1 MRRRELGGA
10 VARPLAGGQQ
20 PSIPVIGFMTSRAD
34 DESRHSTIQRRH
46 LIAGGLRIGQ
56 YKIKEEK
63 TMQRFT
69 HRLEG
74 IVALSLLTFACLAG
88 APGRTAAQNLEP
100 VSVIVFPGGFNWP
113 IWAAQEKG
121 YFAKGGIEVRLTP
134 TPSSVFQLTS
144 LIEGKFDIGLT
155 AFDNV
160 VAYMAGQGEA
170 SLSVQPDLFVF
181 MGGDNGLLS
190 LAVLPEI
197 KTYQDLKG
205 KTLSVDAR
213 TTGYAF
219 VLFDLLKRNGLNAGD
234 YNVVKAGG
242 VLERWERLRERKHDG
257 TMLIAPFDM
266 LAKANGFNILQYA
279 LDVYGQYQ
287 GISGTARRSW
297 AAANPKKLESY
308 IRGYREGLAWLFEP
322 KNKDEAIAIFRRNL
336 PQFSEGLANQSYD
349 VLVNPRG
356 FAPDGA
362 LSIEGARRVLAL
374 RSEYGEPNKMLTD
387 PMLYY
392 DPRYYEVVER

>member
-1 MRRRELGGA
+1 M
-10 VARPLAGGQQ
+10 
-20 PSIPVIGFMTSRAD
+20 
-34 DESRHSTIQRRH
+34 
-46 LIAGGLRIGQ
+46 
-56 YKIKEEK
+56 
-63 TMQRFT
+63 MQRSAQ
-69 HRLEG
+69 RLKG
-74 IVALSLLTFACLAG
+74 IVALSLLTLACLAG
-88 APGRTAAQNLEP
+88 APGRTAAQNFEP
-100 VSVIVFPGGFNWP
+100 VSVVVFPGGFNWP
-113 IWAAQEKG
+113 IWVAQEKG
-121 YFAKGGIEVRLTP
+121 YFAKGGIDVRVTP
-134 TPSSVFQLTS
+134 TPNSVFQLTS

-160 VAYMAGQGEA
+160 IAYMEGQGEA

-190 LAVLPEI
+190 LGVLPEI

-205 KTLSVDAR
+205 KTLSVDAM

-219 VLFDLLKRNGLNAGD
+219 VLFDLLKRNGLKTGD

-287 GISGTARRSW
+287 GISGAARRSW
-297 AAANPKKLESY
+297 AAANPKKLEAY

-336 PQFSEGLANQSYD
+336 PQFSEGLANQSYS
-349 VLVNPRG
+349 VLVYPRG

-362 LSIEGARRVLAL
+362 LSIQGVRRVLAL
-374 RSEYGEPNKMLTD
+374 RSEYGEPKKMLTD

-392 DPRYYEVVER
+392 DPRYYEAAKR